1 MSDTAWPARVIAP
14 VTPEVV
20 DVCVLHRE
28 PIARGRADA
37 GRGHRWRVLV
47 LQRGA
52 DTRCAGSWEL
62 VHGRIEHEERV
73 EDAAVREVR
82 EETGFA
88 VVRLYCVTMS
98 AFYLP
103 GRGVKTT
110 VVFAAVVGDG
120 GAPIAPHLGAEHVSA
135 RWLSLPAAMRA
146 VTWPREREALQH
158 IAHLLRSGDAGV
170 AEDVLRVSLDGTR

>member
-1 MSDTAWPARVIAP
+1 MRDAAWPARVTAP

-28 PIARGRADA
+28 PSARGRADA
-37 GRGHRWRVLV
+37 GPDHRWRVLV

-52 DTRCAGSWEL
+52 ETRCAGSWEL
-62 VHGRIEHEERV
+62 VHGRIEHEERA

-82 EETGFA
+82 EETGLG
-88 VVRLYCVTMS
+88 VTRLYCVTVS

-103 GRGVKTT
+103 SRGVKTA
-110 VVFAAVVGDG
+110 VVFAAVVGERG
-120 GAPIAPHLGAEHVSA
+120 RAAEPILGPEHVAA
-135 RWLSLPAAMRA
+135 RWLTLPAAMRA

-158 IAHLLRSGDAGV
+158 VAHLLRTGDAGV
-170 AEDVLRVSLDGTR
+170 AEDVLRVPLAAEG